1 LDGKGYEDTIF
12 PATHGTELVDID
24 TSITNFINDLKEFVE
39 INESRET
46 EISVF
51 LQSVCDR
58 SDDCPSLFLLAPG
71 PSKELRTKM
80 HQLIK
85 KYFQPYLDSDTMAV
99 DGVQWIRLLA
109 KHKPLK
115 GAKKWRPQWPSTL
128 PNYLKFKI
136 LKENIDTMSA
146 VNFISKHLRIKQD
159 AIKFAGTKDKR
170 AVTVQWATGKIPPLP
185 LSLFSPHPLCSLSH
199 EAFCFVPVK
208 SPEVPLHSNRRF
220 LLWSA
225 PTPPPLVLCL
235 STDLS

>member
-1 LDGKGYEDTIF
+1 LNHEIASLSSLDGKGYEETIF
-12 PATHGTELVDID
+12 PSTNGTELDVDS
-24 TSITNFINDLKEFVE
+24 SITNFTTSLKELVE
-39 INESRET
+39 MNDSRET

-51 LQSVCDR
+51 LQGACDR
-58 SDDCPSLFLLAPG
+58 SDECPSQFLLAAG

-85 KYFQPYLDSDTMAV
+85 KYFQPYLDSDTMTV

-115 GAKKWRPQWPSTL
+115 GAKKWRAQWPSTL

-159 AIKFAGTKDKR
+159 TIKFAGTKDKR
-170 AVTVQWATGKIPPLP
+170 AVTVQWATGDASSHLPHLTPL
-185 LSLFSPHPLCSLSH
+185 
-199 EAFCFVPVK
+199 
-208 SPEVPLHSNRRF
+208 
-220 LLWSA
+220 
-225 PTPPPLVLCL
+225 
-235 STDLS
+235 